1 MKESTI
7 VNQEQKKKVII
18 YSVIGALLL
27 SFFWYQ
33 SIKNRLIS
41 LEESIESSWA
51 QVENQLQRRFDLIP
65 NLVNTVKGYTKHEKQ
80 VFTNIA
86 EARSQLSGARTVSQ
100 RVQAS
105 NGLESSLSRLLM
117 IVERYPD
124 LKANQNF
131 NRLMDELSGTENR
144 LSVERRRFNENV
156 KVYNQTIRK
165 FPYRVIASREGFEK
179 THYFTVTEKAKSS
192 PKVVF

>member
-1 MKESTI
+1 M
-7 VNQEQKKKVII
+7 NQEQKKKIVI
-18 YSVIGALLL
+18 YSVVTALVL

-33 SIKNRLIS
+33 SIKNRLIN

-65 NLVNTVKGYTKHEKQ
+65 NLVSTVKGYTKHEKE

-86 EARSQLSGARTVSQ
+86 EARSKLSGSRTVSQ

-105 NGLESSLSRLLM
+105 NGLESALSRLLM

-124 LKANQNF
+124 LKANQNYT
-131 NRLMDELSGTENR
+131 RLMDELSGTENR

-156 KVYNQTIRK
+156 KVYNRTIRK
-165 FPYRVIASREGFEK
+165 FPYRLIASREGFEK
-179 THYFTVTEKAKSS
+179 ANYFKVTQEAMVT
-192 PKVVF
+192 PKVTF